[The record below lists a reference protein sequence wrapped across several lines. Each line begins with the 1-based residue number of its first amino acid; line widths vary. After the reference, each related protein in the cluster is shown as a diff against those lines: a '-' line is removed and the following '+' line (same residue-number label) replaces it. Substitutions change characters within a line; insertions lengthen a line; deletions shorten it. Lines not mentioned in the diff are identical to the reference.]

1 MARGFFGAIIRVLA
15 FCLLSYLLGRGVAI
29 LLSSGSVTISSAASP
44 SSVASTANASSPSA
58 LPGPSAVLVGK
69 APIVT
74 TLPAATT
81 STSTSTTTTTR
92 TTPKV
97 FANDA
102 GVVFSLSP
110 ESSASNRVCEIFT
123 SIRNALPSRF
133 PVTVLWPSE
142 SFQGFSM
149 CGPQE
154 SKGFDTWSVVHQ
166 TRDEHSSK
174 YTRGATD
181 IAHATRM
188 ISCLKVAPIDW
199 QLVIWLNVTALEN
212 ASPQVPPP
220 CVLADTE
227 SLASLL
233 EVVKDNFGA
242 SASMNA
248 TALGDSSRER
258 QRLLLWP
265 PGAYGCPLA
274 LRDGLDSLAVV
285 RPTPA
290 ATSSFPWLSTF
301 EEVYRRHALRYA
313 FPLVQQRHAL
323 AEAFLRHPDTLIALP
338 DGKGRKAATT
348 STWAGL
354 SDLTCKDH
362 VHILAQAPI

>member
-248 TALGDSSRER
+248 TALGDSGCCSGHPAPTGALLPYATGSTLSRSFVPLR
-258 QRLLLWP
+258 RLLLHFR
-265 PGAYGCPLA
+265 GFRH
-274 LRDGLDSLAVV
+274 LRRCTGGMLCA
-285 RPTPA
+285 TPFLLYN
-290 ATSSFPWLSTF
+290 SGMLSQ
-301 EEVYRRHALRYA
+301 RRFYA
-313 FPLVQQRHAL
+313 
-323 AEAFLRHPDTLIALP
+323 TLIRSSP
-338 DGKGRKAATT
+338 CPMVRGGKQLLQVPG
-348 STWAGL
+348 
-354 SDLTCKDH
+354 
-362 VHILAQAPI
+362 QA